1 MAKKK
6 KEKKESEEKF
16 SYSGLS
22 KGQSEYLEERKALKI
37 IRRERES
44 YEKEKGL
51 EKKEGIEQKFSSV
64 AKRFLKTG
72 TTAYKPSVRERRISQ
87 IARKAVSLAAPKGSM
102 IKAITTTTKK
112 KGSRGRGRPSGTYKV
127 RYLPSGKAVKVPTHI
142 YKKMLSAEKSQ
153 MRLAQAQQMA
163 QQADQLAMQQDMR
176 YQPSAEDQ
184 FLAEPDQQ
192 HEMDVMVAQQ
202 QADIQQAEQQYQQ
215 QYQQQAPSVG
225 QRIVRGFRNLGKREY
240 GPEELRQPPPIH
252 RPIIQSFQ
260 RPQPRGMEPRI
271 EPRVTAVSG
280 KANLLRASSNF
291 QSNPEQS
298 MLTPHKELNFFS
310 NKQPI
315 RVPDRSKSFKIM
327 QSQNNR

>member
-6 KEKKESEEKF
+6 KE
-16 SYSGLS
+16 
-22 KGQSEYLEERKALKI
+22 
-37 IRRERES
+37 
-44 YEKEKGL
+44 EKEKRESGIELSERQYRRAARRTEDPDVFEKL
-51 EKKEGIEQKFSSV
+51 EKIYSSSKERKTSRLAESL
-64 AKRFLKTG
+64 AKQASKGFIRYG

-102 IKAITTTTKK
+102 VRAITTTTKK